1 MNGPLSEKVI
11 YMAFAVSHLATSFSK
26 KGGQFRHQ
34 DDWIISGTD
43 IARLYAD
50 PPLAHLPAMPV
61 AVRAIRN
68 CGCSKA
74 EH

>member
-43 IARLYAD
+43 IARRSAAC
-50 PPLAHLPAMPV
+50 PSAGHA
-61 AVRAIRN
+61 R
-68 CGCSKA
+68 CSTGNPKLWLLKGGA
-74 EH
+74 